1 WGDVVGLMGEW
12 WRVAGVGGSGV
23 EMFGGKPDEEFPPD
37 VQPQLV
43 NVAAPR
49 APKIAPDSPSTTTVT
64 KDAPSAT
71 TITSLSQTSPPDT
84 SVDGSENTTTTSG
97 SESFRNSVTNEFDS
111 EASSSGTINVN
122 PTQQNNPPL
131 EYTQKWTKDHP
142 LENVIRD
149 LNRSVSTRRQLKTD
163 VMWCFFNKFLEN
175 VEPNNFKEAVQYPCW
190 IDTIQ
195 PEEFVDP
202 DLPTHVYKLKKA
214 LYGLKQAIRA
224 WYDKLSKFLMSTGF
238 SKGMVDPMLFT
249 RKTCKHILLILKK
262 YGLESSASVDTPMV
276 EKMKLDE
283 DRQGKL
289 VDPTCFRKMVGSLM
303 YLSARRP
310 DIVFTVCM
318 CARYQAKPIKKQ
330 LHAIKWIF

>member
-1 WGDVVGLMGEW
+1 MTYVQSITGLGPNTMAPGHN
-12 WRVAGVGGSGV
+12 GVGPEVNNLQSGRISFRLV
-23 EMFGGKPDEEFPPD
+23 NEEFPPD

-49 APKIAPDSPSTTTVT
+49 APKIAPDSPSMTTVT

-84 SVDGSENTTTTSG
+84 SVDRSENTTTTSG

-111 EASSSGTINVN
+111 EASSSGTINMDMKIAFLN
-122 PTQQNNPPL
+122 GKLN
-131 EYTQKWTKDHP
+131 E
-142 LENVIRD
+142 VIY
-149 LNRSVSTRRQLKTD
+149 VS
-163 VMWCFFNKFLEN
+163 
-175 VEPNNFKEAVQYPCW
+175 
-190 IDTIQ
+190 Q

-249 RKTCKHILLILKK
+249 RKTCKHILLVQIYVDYIIFASTDPQSCETLQKK
-262 YGLESSASVDTPMV
+262 
-276 EKMKLDE
+276 
-283 DRQGKL
+283 
-289 VDPTCFRKMVGSLM
+289 
-303 YLSARRP
+303 
-310 DIVFTVCM
+310 
-318 CARYQAKPIKKQ
+318 
-330 LHAIKWIF
+330 